1 MAKAI
6 KARKRPIMRVFVAG
20 AAGVLG
26 QRLVPLLTE
35 AGHEVTGTTRS
46 AARETEIQRLGA
58 TPVIVDGLDADAVL
72 TAVRQARP
80 EVIIHQMTSLS
91 ALKDFRNFDKGFAVT
106 NQLRT
111 TGTDNLLAAARAAG
125 TGRFIAQ
132 SYTSWPY
139 ARVGGPVKT
148 EDDPLDTSPP
158 AAMTESLRAIRHVE
172 EAVSA
177 FPGGVV
183 LRYGGF
189 YGPGASDNMLAPVRK
204 RMLPVIGGG
213 TGIWSFLHADDDPA
227 PVSEWLPF
235 LARCLGAKPPLH
247 VPAWLGR
254 LLGGEAAVVMMTE
267 MRGASNAKA
276 KRELGWSPRY
286 PSWRDGFPAWT
297 GKAPAL
303 RAVHNDAA

>member
-1 MAKAI
+1 
-6 KARKRPIMRVFVAG
+6 MRVFVAG
-20 AAGVLG
+20 AAGVIG
-26 QRLVPLLTE
+26 RGLVPLLTA
-35 AGHEVTGTTRS
+35 AGHDVTGTTRS
-46 AARETEIQRLGA
+46 AARKAEIRRLGA

-72 TAVRQARP
+72 VAVGEARP

-91 ALKDFRNFDKGFAVT
+91 ALKDFRNFDRGFAVT

-148 EDDPLDTSPP
+148 EKDPLDTRPP

-177 FPGGVV
+177 FPDGVV

-189 YGPGASDNMLAPVRK
+189 YGPGTSENMLDPVRK

-213 TGIWSFLHADDDPA
+213 TGIWSFCQADDAATATAAAVTSGAPGIYNVVDDDPA
-227 PVSEWLPF
+227 PVSQWLPF
-235 LARCLGAKPPLH
+235 LAECLGAKSPLH

-254 LLGGEAAVVMMTE
+254 LLG
-267 MRGASNAKA
+267 
-276 KRELGWSPRY
+276 
-286 PSWRDGFPAWT
+286 
-297 GKAPAL
+297 
-303 RAVHNDAA
+303 

>member
-1 MAKAI
+1 
-6 KARKRPIMRVFVAG
+6 MRVFVAG
-20 AAGVLG
+20 AAGVIG
-26 QRLVPLLTE
+26 QRLVPLLAA

-58 TPVIVDGLDADAVL
+58 TPVIVDGLDPDAVL
-72 TAVRQARP
+72 TAVGQARP

-148 EDDPLDTSPP
+148 EDDPLDTRPP
-158 AAMTESLRAIRHVE
+158 AAVTRGA
-172 EAVSA
+172 
-177 FPGGVV
+177 PGIYNVV
-183 LRYGGF
+183 
-189 YGPGASDNMLAPVRK
+189 
-204 RMLPVIGGG
+204 
-213 TGIWSFLHADDDPA
+213 DDDPA

-297 GKAPAL
+297 GNAPAL

>member
-1 MAKAI
+1 
-6 KARKRPIMRVFVAG
+6 MRVFVAG
-20 AAGVLG
+20 AAGVIG
-26 QRLVPLLTE
+26 QRLVPLLTA

-46 AARETEIQRLGA
+46 AARETEIRRLGA
-58 TPVIVDGLDADAVL
+58 TPVIVDGLDAGAVL
-72 TAVRQARP
+72 TAVGQARP

-139 ARVGGPVKT
+139 ARAGGPVKT

-177 FPGGVV
+177 LPGGVV

-189 YGPGASDNMLAPVRK
+189 YGPGASENMLAPVRK

-213 TGIWSFLHADDDPA
+213 TGIWSFLHADDAAAATAAAVTRGAPGIYNVVDDDPA
-227 PVSEWLPF
+227 PVAQWLPY
-235 LARCLGAKPPLH
+235 LAQVAGAKPPLR

-254 LLGGEAAVVMMTE
+254 LLAGEFVVAQMATS
-267 MRGASNAKA
+267 RGYSNEKA
-276 KRELGWSPRY
+276 RKELGWEPRY
-286 PSWRDGFPAWT
+286 ASWREGFRAWVS
-297 GKAPAL
+297 G
-303 RAVHNDAA
+303 